1 MVEKIYPGRL
11 LLINDEKA
19 VVRRV
24 HGEKEISILFTK
36 TREQMVINR
45 MEYEKGISDYSKL
58 A

>member
-1 MVEKIYPGRL
+1 MKKIYPGRL

-24 HGEKEISILFTK
+24 NGEKEIRILFTS
-36 TREQMVINR
+36 TREEMIINR